1 MAMKNKNRE
10 AIVKAVRYL
19 LIFLLLLFVL
29 FPFFYMVSTAFKA
42 EADLFSAPPKFL
54 PRRPTLSN
62 FRQALQP
69 KFIRYFMNSFIVT
82 IGTTVIVIA
91 VALLSS
97 YAFSRLRFRGRKLL
111 LKIIIYTQ
119 LFPLIV
125 IIIPIYVLFN
135 KTGIV
140 NTHLSLIIA
149 YLAFTVPV
157 GVWMLRGFF
166 KGIPYNLE
174 EAAMVD
180 GCTRLT
186 AFIRVVLP
194 LARPGIS
201 ATAVYVFI
209 VTWQEFMFALTM
221 LTGEKMRTLPV
232 GILDFIRQY
241 GVNWGGLM
249 ALSTL
254 ITVPVFILFL
264 VLQRQFISGLTQGSV
279 KG

>member
-1 MAMKNKNRE
+1 M
-10 AIVKAVRYL
+10 
-19 LIFLLLLFVL
+19 
-29 FPFFYMVSTAFKA
+29 
-42 EADLFSAPPKFL
+42 
-54 PRRPTLSN
+54 PRSPTLMN
-62 FRQALQP
+62 FHQALQP

-82 IGTTVIVIA
+82 IGTTIIVIA
-91 VALLSS
+91 VALFSS
-97 YAFSRLRFRGRKLL
+97 YAFSRLRFRGRKFL
-111 LKIIIYTQ
+111 LKIIIFTQ

-125 IIIPIYVLFN
+125 IIIPIYVLYN

-194 LARPGIS
+194 LARPGVS
-201 ATAVYVFI
+201 ATAVYIFI

-254 ITVPVFILFL
+254 ITIPVFILFL

>member
-1 MAMKNKNRE
+1 MDMKTRSRE
-10 AIVKAVRYL
+10 AVVKAVRYF
-19 LIFLLLLFVL
+19 LIVLLLLFVL
-29 FPFFYMVSTAFKA
+29 FPFLYMVSTAFKA
-42 EADLFSAPPKFL
+42 EEDLFSAPPKFL
-54 PRRPTLSN
+54 PRGPTLSN
-62 FRQALQP
+62 FQQALQP

-82 IGTTVIVIA
+82 IGTTIIVIA
-91 VALLSS
+91 VALFSS
-97 YAFSRLRFRGRKLL
+97 YAFSRLRFKGRKFL
-111 LKIIIYTQ
+111 LKIIIFTQ

-125 IIIPIYVLFN
+125 IIIPIYVLYN

-201 ATAVYVFI
+201 ATAVYIFI

-254 ITVPVFILFL
+254 ITIPVFILFL